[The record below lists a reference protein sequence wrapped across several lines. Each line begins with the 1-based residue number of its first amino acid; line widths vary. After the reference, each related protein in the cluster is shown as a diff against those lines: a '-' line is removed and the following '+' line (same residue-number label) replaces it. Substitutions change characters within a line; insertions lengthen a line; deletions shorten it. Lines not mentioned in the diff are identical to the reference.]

1 MHHGYCSNR
10 SVGAR
15 RLFQRLWHVYRHADV
30 DVDGDSDSDRYT
42 HSHRNTDI
50 HFDI

>member
-15 RLFQRLWHVYRHADV
+15 RLFQRLWHVYGHADA
-30 DVDGDSDSDRYT
+30 DGDADSDRYT
-42 HSHRNTDI
+42 HSHRNTDTY
-50 HFDI
+50 FDI